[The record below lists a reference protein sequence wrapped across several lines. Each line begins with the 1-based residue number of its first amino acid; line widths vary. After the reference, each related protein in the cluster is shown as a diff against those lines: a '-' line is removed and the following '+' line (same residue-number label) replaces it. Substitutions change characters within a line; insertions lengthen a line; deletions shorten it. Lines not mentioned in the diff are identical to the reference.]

1 MHFLLLG
8 IDSLIACLAIGALVD
23 RRSWVWL
30 AALFATADAVAF
42 LIGAGLGWGLMSE
55 AASEVIE
62 MGTLVLLGVYLLV
75 VAAGTAQV
83 TARKAVWVLPF
94 ALALDNLTFGLAG
107 EQTGSMPRGARAG
120 AVERHAR
127 LPRPVRGRLAPARAA
142 GQGRGDQGRRSRVA
156 DRSGCAL
163 PCRIEGQAVGLA
175 APLMRAA
182 SSTSMRTP

>member
-1 MHFLLLG
+1 MNFLLLG

-30 AALFATADAVAF
+30 AVLFGTADAVAF
-42 LIGAGLGWGLMSE
+42 LIGAGLGWGLMSQ

-94 ALALDNLTFGLAG
+94 ALVVDNLTFGLAG
-107 EQTGSMPRGARAG
+107 EQTGSVAGEALAMALSSGMLAYLGLFAAVWLPRVLGVKADNTRIAG
-120 AVERHAR
+120 AALLVGA
-127 LPRPVRGRLAPARAA
+127 GALALL
-142 GQGRGDQGRRSRVA
+142 G
-156 DRSGCAL
+156 
-163 PCRIEGQAVGLA
+163 
-175 APLMRAA
+175 
-182 SSTSMRTP
+182 